1 MQHQFRRCLIP
12 GLLALGFSGAASA
25 SGFQLME
32 QNAAGVGNAY
42 AGAAASA
49 EDASTIYF
57 NPAGMTALAEGHSI
71 SGAVT
76 LLDRRTTFSDTG
88 TTRMPAINPATS
100 APVGLQ
106 ALGDDGGNGGGLHAI
121 PAMYYSY
128 AINKD
133 LRVGLGVSP
142 TFADETE
149 FGANFIGRF
158 SGQQTHIRQINVN
171 PSVAYRVNDRFSVG
185 FGVNYA
191 KVDIKFQQ
199 ATPYVGSPVATLKG
213 DDNAWGYNF
222 GLMYQLSDAT
232 RLGLSYRSRIKF
244 DLTGTQTVPGLL
256 ERDIKATLETPDTTS
271 LALHHRVNDRWS
283 LLGDV
288 TWTNWSSLQALSPVY
303 ADTGAR
309 ALAPLRYNFR
319 NTYRVGI
326 GANYELNSQWK
337 LRFGTAYDKNPV
349 PNDASRTMTVPDADR
364 VWLAFGARWT
374 LSPKTSLD
382 FGYAHLFVRD
392 SNTAREV
399 KNTAETVTLQT
410 VRGKFE
416 NRADM
421 LSVQMNYNF

>member
-1 MQHQFRRCLIP
+1 
-12 GLLALGFSGAASA
+12 
-25 SGFQLME
+25 
-32 QNAAGVGNAY
+32 
-42 AGAAASA
+42 
-49 EDASTIYF
+49 
-57 NPAGMTALAEGHSI
+57 
-71 SGAVT
+71 
-76 LLDRRTTFSDTG
+76 
-88 TTRMPAINPATS
+88 
-100 APVGLQ
+100 
-106 ALGDDGGNGGGLHAI
+106 
-121 PAMYYSY
+121 
-128 AINKD
+128 
-133 LRVGLGVSP
+133 
-142 TFADETE
+142 
-149 FGANFIGRF
+149 
-158 SGQQTHIRQINVN
+158 
-171 PSVAYRVNDRFSVG
+171 VAYRVNDRFSVG
-185 FGVNYA
+185 FGINYA

-232 RLGLSYRSRIKF
+232 RLGFSYRSRIKF
-244 DLTGTQTVPGLL
+244 DLTGNQTVPGLIQ
-256 ERDIKATLETPDTTS
+256 RDIKAELETPDTTS

-288 TWTNWSSLQALSPVY
+288 TWTNWSSLQALSPLT

-309 ALAPLRYNFR
+309 ATAPLRYNFR

-326 GANYELNSQWK
+326 GANYELNNQWK

-349 PNDASRTMTVPDADR
+349 PNEASRTMTVPDADR
-364 VWLAFGARWT
+364 IWLAFGARWT
-374 LSPKTSLD
+374 LTPKTSFD

-399 KNTAETVTLQT
+399 KNTAETTTLQT